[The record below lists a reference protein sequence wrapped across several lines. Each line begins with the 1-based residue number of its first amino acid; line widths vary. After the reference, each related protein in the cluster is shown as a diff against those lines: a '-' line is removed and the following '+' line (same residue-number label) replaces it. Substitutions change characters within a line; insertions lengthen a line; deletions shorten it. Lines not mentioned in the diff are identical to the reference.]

1 MGVSSTPL
9 AVEAYRRLLIVRRV
23 ADGIVWNH
31 HRHIV
36 TNPEFRL
43 FVLEQEFGQKRGG
56 CLGKH
61 RRPRIYTPGLDQVR
75 KTYASSHALCQ
86 LRRKGKIANRSL
98 QKAKEKTK
106 LANRSLQ
113 TLSARPTRFP
123 VAPEGKMPDTPWTW
137 SDLDTL
143 AEPGNMPY

>member
-1 MGVSSTPL
+1 MGISSTPL

-56 CLGKH
+56 CLGSIADLGYIHQDWIRSGKPM
-61 RRPRIYTPGLDQVR
+61 RPHTHSV
-75 KTYASSHALCQ
+75 S
-86 LRRKGKIANRSL
+86 
-98 QKAKEKTK
+98 
-106 LANRSLQ
+106 
-113 TLSARPTRFP
+113 
-123 VAPEGKMPDTPWTW
+123 
-137 SDLDTL
+137 
-143 AEPGNMPY
+143 